1 MAQLAERLLPI
12 QEVRGLNPGLNRQN
26 FIMNLFTDQNKD
38 KRPGLANFY
47 TKMHCLQSQFA
58 LGEHFILN
66 DQKDMGKCLDRLTL
80 KTYTF
85 KEH

>member
-1 MAQLAERLLPI
+1 
-12 QEVRGLNPGLNRQN
+12 
-26 FIMNLFTDQNKD
+26 MNLFTDQNKD

-66 DQKDMGKCLDRLTL
+66 DQKRYGKMPRSADAKNLLI
-80 KTYTF
+80 
-85 KEH
+85 